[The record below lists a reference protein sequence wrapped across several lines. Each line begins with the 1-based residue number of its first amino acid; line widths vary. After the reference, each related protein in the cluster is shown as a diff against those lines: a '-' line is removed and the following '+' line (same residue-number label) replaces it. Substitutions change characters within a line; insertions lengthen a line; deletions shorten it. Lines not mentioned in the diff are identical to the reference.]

1 MRPNSATPAPVLVG
15 GAQAKLRPC
24 DCALQDKCI
33 AGRLHPQLCFYEEQV
48 CGHCGPPGRRVLDLA
63 PPRLTCL
70 PLLSADL
77 DVGLSTDY
85 VSWRGNILP

>member
-48 CGHCGPPGRRVLDLA
+48 SISRPYDVERGGSCVVIVVPQVAARSIKPHLA
-63 PPRLTCL
+63 
-70 PLLSADL
+70 
-77 DVGLSTDY
+77 
-85 VSWRGNILP
+85 